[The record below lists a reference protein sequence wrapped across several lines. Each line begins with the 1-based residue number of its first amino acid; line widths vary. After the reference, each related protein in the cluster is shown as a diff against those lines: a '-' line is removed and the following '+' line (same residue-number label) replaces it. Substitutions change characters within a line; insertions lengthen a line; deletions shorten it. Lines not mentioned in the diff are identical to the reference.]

1 MQKIAEYRTPEGFF
15 DADIDI
21 TKEEWL
27 ALVSDPEIKD
37 NVYIDVL
44 TKFLREPGHAST
56 CKALGKKYDCSYGY
70 FNGAIMNFGRYVKK
84 KLNRFY
90 VENTNGTES
99 FWNIAMIG
107 RHVKD
112 GFEWRLRKELVD
124 ALQEYLISDLVS
136 RYKKFVMSPA
146 SRFSGERYKWELLTE
161 TKGLDAKGILGA
173 ITKSGMNLVDMP
185 RAGMA
190 IKSLLKENPEE
201 IEAAFNEL
209 LNSERSFNENYSV
222 FMGVIKPI
230 AETKFGFGFPD
241 ERTAAAFL
249 TCARHDTYTF
259 YMDKIYQEYCHYLGE
274 VSMPAG
280 NKYVHYLKLVSRLAQ
295 MANNDKE
302 LRYHLMEETKGL
314 VWSDLLVG
322 QDVLWEMQGG
332 MIVKNSALGYIWTS
346 FYEEFADKLVPYAKK
361 QEELL
366 GKIQAAYAAIGKTMT
381 KLSFDGEA
389 TAVDPFTVYG
399 MFNKR
404 EGYDKRTELAE
415 QLKVQFEMD
424 SETPYRFD
432 GIPVLNPL
440 SAAFYSFE
448 SEEKQHHINNLWAF
462 FDAAIDYAGEISSKT
477 RDAFIEAY
485 DIVRQQP
492 RIKWNLTMGLFW
504 MRPHSFISLD
514 TNNRNLLLSGKVL
527 SEIATEEITK
537 LLGKKG
543 QIPTGEDYLRI
554 CNIVREEM
562 AAGKCPYPNF
572 LEFSRVAWETGKET
586 EEEVVDDEPK
596 NKTDQMNHWFIVA
609 SPSIW
614 SASTMPVGAE
624 EFYTFYNE
632 NGNPRRIFK
641 NFQAAAIGDPV
652 LFYEASPIMQAVC
665 LGTIIS
671 QDGQE
676 LHFRKTANLEKP
688 VDYAVLANTPE
699 LAGMEFLSNKNGSL
713 FRLTPEEYDKII
725 ELSKVVDEESE
736 FEPYT
741 KEDFLADVF
750 MDKSIYERLVSILQI
765 KKNLILKGA
774 PGVGKTYAAK
784 RLAYSIMG
792 EKNTERVK
800 FVQFHQSYS
809 YEDFVMGYRPN
820 DSGGFV
826 LRPGVFYKFC
836 KKAEMDPGHDYYF
849 IIDEIN
855 RGNLSKIFGELF
867 VLIEAD
873 KRGEEVQLAYR
884 DELFSVP
891 KNLYIIGMLN
901 TADRSL
907 AMIDYALRRRFS
919 FVEMEPAIEKLIKM
933 HGVDPASKLGKLLDE
948 VKNLNEDIKDDPSLG
963 SGFRIGHSYFCD
975 SEAVTDTNLPNIV
988 EYEIVPMLEE
998 YWFDNPIKATDWSE
1012 RLRSAIK

>member
-1 MQKIAEYRTPEGFF
+1 MQKIKEYRTPEGYF

-21 TKEEWL
+21 TKEEWVGL
-27 ALVSDPEIKD
+27 ISDPEIKD

-84 KLNRFY
+84 KLDRFY

-99 FWNIAMIG
+99 FWNIPMIG
-107 RHVKD
+107 RYVKD
-112 GFEWRLRKELVD
+112 GFEWTLRKELVD
-124 ALQEYLISDLVS
+124 ALQDYLVDDIIG

-146 SRFSGERYKWELLTE
+146 NIFSGEKYKWELLTE
-161 TKGLDAKGILGA
+161 TRDMDTKGILAA

-185 RAGMA
+185 RAGLA
-190 IKSLLKENPEE
+190 IKTLLKENPEG

-209 LNSERSFNENYSV
+209 LNSERSFNENYGA
-222 FMGVIKPI
+222 FLAVIKPI
-230 AETKFGFGFPD
+230 AENKFGFGFPD

-274 VSMPAG
+274 TSMPAG
-280 NKYVHYLKLVSRLAQ
+280 SKYMHYLKLVSRLAQ
-295 MANNDKE
+295 RANNDKE
-302 LRYHLMEETKGL
+302 LRYYLMEETKGL

-322 QDVLWEMQGG
+322 QDVLWEMQRE
-332 MIVKNSALGYIWTS
+332 MVVKNNALGYLWTE
-346 FYEEFADKLVPYAKK
+346 FYEEFADKLAPYAKK

-366 GKIQAAYAAIGKTMT
+366 ARIKSAYAASGKTMT
-381 KLSFDGEA
+381 KLSFDGEP
-389 TAVDPFTVYG
+389 TAVDPFTIYG

-404 EGYDKRTELAE
+404 EGFDKRTELAE
-415 QLKVQFEMD
+415 QFKVQFEMD
-424 SETPYRFD
+424 SEAPYRFD

-448 SEEKQHHINNLWAF
+448 SDEKQRHIDNIWAF
-462 FDAAIDYAGEISSKT
+462 FDAALDYAEEITSKT
-477 RDAFIEAY
+477 RDAFIETY
-485 DIVRQQP
+485 NIVRQQP

-504 MRPHSFISLD
+504 MRPHSYISLD

-527 SEIATEEITK
+527 SEMATEEITK

-554 CNIVREEM
+554 CDIVREEI

-572 LEFSRVAWETGKET
+572 LEFSRVAWESGKET
-586 EEEVVDDEPK
+586 EEEVIDDEPK
-596 NKTDQMNHWFIVA
+596 DETDQRNHWFIVA

-614 SASTMPVGAE
+614 SAATMPVGAE

-632 NGNPRRIFK
+632 KGNPRKIFK
-641 NFQAAAIGDPV
+641 NFQAAAVGDPV
-652 LFYEASPIMQAVC
+652 LFYEASPKMQAVC
-665 LGTIIS
+665 LGTIVS

-676 LHFRKTANLEKP
+676 LHFRKTADLEKP
-688 VDYAVLANTPE
+688 VDYAVLVNTPE
-699 LAGMEFLSNKNGSL
+699 LAGMEFLANKNGSL
-713 FRLTPEEYDKII
+713 FRLTAEEYDKII
-725 ELSKVVDEESE
+725 ELSKIEEEESE
-736 FEPYT
+736 FETYT

-750 MDKSIYERLVSILQI
+750 MDKSVYERLVSILQI

-836 KKAEMDPGHDYYF
+836 KKAEQDPGHDYYF

-867 VLIEAD
+867 VLMEAD
-873 KRGEEVQLAYR
+873 KREEKVQLAYR

-891 KNLYIIGMLN
+891 KNLYLIGMLN

-919 FVEMEPAIEKLIKM
+919 FVEMKPAIKKLIEVRSIDK
-933 HGVDPASKLGKLLDE
+933 VSKLGKLLDE
-948 VKNLNEDIKDDPSLG
+948 VINLNEEIAEDPSLG
-963 SGFRIGHSYFCD
+963 AGFCIGHSYFCD
-975 SEAVTDTNLPNIV
+975 NEAVTDANLPNVV
-988 EYEIVPMLEE
+988 EFEIIPMIEE
-998 YWFDNPIKATDWSE
+998 YWFDNPKKAEEWAD
-1012 RLRSAIK
+1012 RLRASIK